1 MMKHRIKASVLA
13 LAILHIVLGGAAI
26 HAAIAWAFGRHADVT
41 SNNSTQARTA
51 PPSSNANTTVQ
62 VINER

>member
-1 MMKHRIKASVLA
+1 MNHRIKASVLA

-41 SNNSTQARTA
+41 SNNSTQAKQTEQ
-51 PPSSNANTTVQ
+51 PSSNAITSVQ

>member
-26 HAAIAWAFGRHADVT
+26 HAAIAWAFGRHADVASNT
-41 SNNSTQARTA
+41 STRAQTD
-51 PPSSNANTTVQ
+51 PLSSNAKTTVQ

>member
-26 HAAIAWAFGRHADVT
+26 HAAIAWTFGSHADVT
-41 SNNSTQARTA
+41 SNNSTQAQTD
-51 PPSSNANTTVQ
+51 PPSSNANVTVQ
-62 VINER
+62 AISER